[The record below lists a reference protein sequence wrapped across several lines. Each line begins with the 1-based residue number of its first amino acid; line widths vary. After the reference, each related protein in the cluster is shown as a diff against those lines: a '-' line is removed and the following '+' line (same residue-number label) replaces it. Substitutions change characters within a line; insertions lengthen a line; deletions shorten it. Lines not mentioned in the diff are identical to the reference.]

1 MVKASNDLLLHPID
15 YRRMLHDLKTK
26 FCCFLV
32 LFDKVEF
39 AMVFGVDVTDS
50 TWCFTKSFK

>member
-1 MVKASNDLLLHPID
+1 MVKTRNDLLLHPID
-15 YRRMLHDLKTK
+15 YRRMLYDLKTK

-39 AMVFGVDVTDS
+39 AMVFEVEVAQITTQLDILL
-50 TWCFTKSFK
+50 